1 MCGENPVV
9 LSTWTRAAGSSPR
22 VRGKRCLFSD
32 GEGVFRLI
40 PAHAGNT
47 RNWASSPKTRRAH
60 PAHAGKTRMSATSRS
75 SSWAHPRACGENSTR
90 LSVSGPHTGSSPRMR
105 GKQQELERRHLH
117 TRLIPA
123 HAGKTPANCLERFT
137 RTAHPRACGENREIA
152 FGNWYEQGS
161 SPRMRGKR
169 GCRSMRP
176 SGLRLIP
183 AHAGKTPL
191 RSSPQPSPPAHPRAC
206 GENCPTRVSVSFAKG
221 SSPRMRGKRADVYRL
236 SSPGGLIPAHA
247 GKTDITNSDALTI
260 SAHPRAC
267 GENALPPAHR
277 ERSRGSSPRMR
288 GKRTSPTP
296 A

>member
-60 PAHAGKTRMSATSRS
+60 PAHAGKTQHACLCQAPTR
-75 SSWAHPRACGENSTR
+75 AHPRACGENSRNSKGGTCT
-90 LSVSGPHTGSSPRMR
+90 PGSSPRIR
-105 GKQQELERRHLH
+105 GKHRRTVWNVLPG
-117 TRLIPA
+117 RLIPA
-123 HAGKTPANCLERFT
+123 HTGKTVRRSVFALSIR
-137 RTAHPRACGENREIA
+137 AHPRACGENREIA

-206 GENCPTRVSVSFAKG
+206 GENR
-221 SSPRMRGKRADVYRL
+221 
-236 SSPGGLIPAHA
+236 H
-247 GKTDITNSDALTI
+247 
-260 SAHPRAC
+260 H
-267 GENALPPAHR
+267 
-277 ERSRGSSPRMR
+277 
-288 GKRTSPTP
+288 
-296 A
+296 